1 MPRFDDPSRDK
12 ASGATYTPDALARF
26 LADRIAT
33 HVHKGPLRILD
44 PAVGEGSLLDAMGQT
59 LQDRLCTLEGFDP
72 DLDALATARARLPT
86 AQLHARD
93 FLSNPPKSVYDVV
106 IANPP
111 YVRTQVL
118 GKDRAQ
124 ALAKKFGLTG
134 RVDLVS
140 AFVLAMLDALK
151 PGGVGGWLVTNRIL
165 VTKAGECVRRV
176 LREQAQVLE
185 VYDLGDTKLFDAA
198 VLPAMLILKRAAP
211 DTRPARFIAS
221 YETTPQE
228 APAVDSVIDKLLE
241 PGLCTVPDG
250 RCFEVAG
257 GWLAPN
263 EDAGAVWRRTN
274 EATERWL
281 AKVRSNTWKSFGDV
295 GAVRVG
301 IKSTAD
307 RVFIR
312 SDWEQACPG
321 GMPELLRP
329 LTTHHIARRFRPMER
344 EAGRQVLYPHLEEGG
359 RRVPVDLSAYP
370 HSQAYLE
377 SHREQLEGRR
387 YVQESSRPW
396 FVVWVAH
403 QPRDWARTKLVWR
416 DIAAQATFWIDP
428 PGTIVNGDC
437 YWMVVDEPYDEDVL
451 WLACAVGNSQVARRY
466 YDACFGNRLYAGRR
480 RWITQY
486 VKHFPLPDP
495 AAPAGQLI
503 IAAAKKAWAHAGDD
517 AGTWEQEVDLAVCRA
532 FGVRWRAS

>member
-26 LADRIAT
+26 LAERIAA

-44 PAVGEGSLLDAMGQT
+44 PAAGQGALLEAMGKAMG
-59 LQDRLCTLEGFDP
+59 DRLCTLEGFDP
-72 DLDALATARARLPT
+72 DLDALAAARARLPS

-93 FLSNPPKSVYDVV
+93 FLSNPPGGVYDVV

-124 ALAKKFGLTG
+124 ALARQFGLTG

-151 PGGVGGWLVTNRIL
+151 PGGVGGFLVTNRLL
-165 VTKAGECVRRV
+165 VTKAGETVRRV
-176 LREQAQVLE
+176 LGEQAEVLE
-185 VYDLGDTKLFDAA
+185 IYDLGDTKLFDAA
-198 VLPAMLILKRAAP
+198 VLPAILILKRAAP
-211 DTRPARFIAS
+211 TSAPTFFVAS
-221 YETTPQE
+221 YETDVEEGQPVE
-228 APAVDSVIDKLLE
+228 SVLDAMDHS
-241 PGLCTVPDG
+241 GVVQVPDG
-250 RCFEVAG
+250 RRFEVAK
-257 GWLAPN
+257 GWLADDEP
-263 EDAGAVWRRTN
+263 GAVWRRTDRGT
-274 EATERWL
+274 EAWL
-281 AKVRSNTWKSFGDV
+281 AKVRSKTWKTFGQI

-312 SDWEQACPG
+312 QDWEESCPDG
-321 GMPELLRP
+321 APELLKP
-329 LTTHHIARRFRPMER
+329 LTTHHLARRFRPLER
-344 EAGRQVLYPHLEEGG
+344 AGARQVLYPHVEIDG
-359 RRVPVDLSAYP
+359 RRAPADLDAYP
-370 HSQAYLE
+370 NTRAYLE
-377 SHREQLEGRR
+377 SHREQLEGRS
-387 YVQESSRPW
+387 YVQASNRPW

-403 QPRDWARTKLVWR
+403 QPADWARTKLVWR
-416 DIAAQATFWIDP
+416 DIAKEATFWIDP

-437 YWMVVDEPYDEDVL
+437 YWMVLEEGLDEDLL
-451 WLACAVGNSQVARRY
+451 WLACAVGNSSVAKRY

-495 AAPAGQLI
+495 QSPSSQKI
-503 IAAAKKAWAHAGDD
+503 IALAREAGARDD
-517 AGTWEQEVDLAVCRA
+517 GPEALEPQIDRAVQEA
-532 FGVRWRAS
+532 FGVSP